1 LQPWFFEWKFGLEDW
16 NSLYVEMAPDD
27 LHSVYGG
34 VLGSHLLHI
43 LDEIGRLLPIG
54 VTAFNQV
61 MDVRLHRCY
70 THHKPG
76 DMWLPSSPNFF
87 SSRYPTP
94 NYEWKAI
101 LQVLPMLV
109 AGLFKVGGRDVL
121 VEWAVALADWV
132 EATFYPPDGVHSD
145 STLSRS
151 DELLFDFELKSDA
164 IGGLQSSRWNIRKFH
179 ELAIF
184 SSRVRMFGSHKWYS
198 TERGERQHHWV
209 KIWWDSMN
217 GRDIE
222 KGLFKQ

>member
-16 NSLYVEMAPDD
+16 NSPYLKMAPND

-34 VLGSHLLHI
+34 VLGSHLPNI
-43 LDEIGRLLPIG
+43 LDSVGSLLPIR
-54 VTAFNQV
+54 VRKFNEV
-61 MDVRLHRCY
+61 LDLRLHRCY

-76 DMWLPSSPNFF
+76 DMRLPSSPTFF
-87 SSRYPTP
+87 STRYPTP

-101 LQVLPMLV
+101 LQVLSMMV
-109 AGLFKVGGRDVL
+109 AGLFKVGRRDVL

-132 EATFYPPDGVHSD
+132 EATFYPPDGVHND

-151 DELLFDFELKSDA
+151 DELLFNFELKSDA
-164 IGGLQSSRWNIRKFH
+164 IAGLQASRRNIRKFH
-179 ELAIF
+179 ELALF
-184 SSRVRMFGSHKWYS
+184 SSRVRMFGLHRWYS
-198 TERGERQHHWV
+198 TARGERNHHWV

-222 KGLFKQ
+222 KGLFRQ

>member
-1 LQPWFFEWKFGLEDW
+1 
-16 NSLYVEMAPDD
+16 
-27 LHSVYGG
+27 
-34 VLGSHLLHI
+34 VLGSHLPGI
-43 LDEIGRLLPIG
+43 LDEIGKMLPIG

-76 DMWLPSSPNFF
+76 NLRLPFSPNFF
-87 SSRYPTP
+87 STRYPTP

-101 LQVLPMLV
+101 LQVLPILV
-109 AGLFKVGGRDVL
+109 AGLFKVGGQDVL

-132 EATFYPPDGVHSD
+132 EATFYLPNGVLSD
-145 STLSRS
+145 STLARS

-164 IGGLQSSRWNIRKFH
+164 IGELQSSRWNIRKFH
-179 ELAIF
+179 ELALF
-184 SSRVRMFGSHKWYS
+184 SSCVRMFGSRKWYS

-217 GRDIE
+217 ERDIE
-222 KGLFKQ
+222 KGLFK

>member
-1 LQPWFFEWKFGLEDW
+1 MYDGP
-16 NSLYVEMAPDD
+16 
-27 LHSVYGG
+27 
-34 VLGSHLLHI
+34 
-43 LDEIGRLLPIG
+43 
-54 VTAFNQV
+54 TAFNQV

-76 DMWLPSSPNFF
+76 DMRLPSSPNFF

-164 IGGLQSSRWNIRKFH
+164 IGGLQSSR
-179 ELAIF
+179 
-184 SSRVRMFGSHKWYS
+184 
-198 TERGERQHHWV
+198 
-209 KIWWDSMN
+209 
-217 GRDIE
+217 
-222 KGLFKQ
+222 